1 MTTVPGHNQILQ
13 QSTIVQELS
22 NQAHSPKPSP
32 DQAAAQQQVQE
43 TVKGSTVQTSEESE
57 RLKEEKA
64 KQKEKR
70 EQRLRQKEDKK
81 KKKIKKI
88 NQDEEMALDPEAT
101 GRLLDTIV

>member
-57 RLKEEKA
+57 RLKEEKS

-70 EQRLRQKEDKK
+70 EQQKEDRKK
-81 KKKIKKI
+81 KKI